1 MGILWE
7 TQGVDTRTSGHQDTM
22 PVGACCD
29 NIQVHS
35 SEKDFS
41 HSKYLGDFTLHLN
54 EHSDPVVVNEAA
66 VFVQNK
72 PKLYVYRSKDGDWLV
87 GTTMGNNKKGVHMRS
102 QDPDRQDY
110 IHECPCQTKLWQKEM
125 DGKWETDKSVRV
137 LIRQAQVLI

>member
-7 TQGVDTRTSGHQDTM
+7 TVGVDTM
-22 PVGACCD
+22 PVGACCE

-72 PKLYVYRSKDGDWLV
+72 PKLYVYRS
-87 GTTMGNNKKGVHMRS
+87 

-110 IHECPCQTKLWQKEM
+110 IHECPCQTKLWQKET